1 MIDCSRDNVGMETRE
16 TRDSEEDD
24 RISNLPDSLLI
35 HILSFLETRYAIR
48 CSILSTKWRNL
59 WASVP
64 NLIFHIN
71 SLSNRYSDFIDRVLL
86 VHDLPQILSFTFT
99 GRSWVDIEPN
109 RFNSWICA
117 AIKRR
122 VRDIHVDFSNEFPIQ
137 SLNFPRSFF
146 SCETLVNLTLGFEA
160 CIISNLPNSTYFPNL
175 KSLKICVAHP
185 NDSLTPTLFSCCPL
199 LEILYLRVRFEWTV
213 HKQVVFNIST
223 QSLRVFRLYLNEAR
237 SHSFDCIV
245 KHKVVID
252 APLLEDILLD
262 DNFMACYS
270 INNLSSS
277 LEIAHVDVRLQHI
290 YAKLMECDCANR
302 ALELVR
308 GISQAKSL
316 HLSFNT
322 LQVLGCAE
330 DIGQLTLWNLTRL
343 ELGVIYLSKVMLDLL
358 SKMPNLESLK
368 LIMGYDYYYGNDE
381 EKEFYRIRWHV
392 VPYCLLSHLKVIEID
407 NFRGWENDL
416 LLVEYFLKNA
426 KVLNKMAIKHQ
437 NSYSFVNVEVL
448 KRITMFPRGSER
460 CEIEIEDLIS
470 NLPKDHICRYETN
483 KESLVEFEINDFV
496 WAILTEDRFPTSE
509 YNKLAI
515 QKIGPLEVVEK
526 INSNAY
532 RLKLPSHIPISDV
545 FNIKHLIRYHEDSYD
560 EEPMN
565 SRENSLHPRDDDAIR
580 IAEKYMATRDHRKAQ

>member
-1 MIDCSRDNVGMETRE
+1 MIDCSRDNIGMETRE
-16 TRDSEEDD
+16 TRDTEEED

-64 NLIFHIN
+64 NLIFHID
-71 SLSNRYSDFIDRVLL
+71 SHSNRYFDFIDRVLL

-99 GRSWVDIEPN
+99 GKSWVDIEPN

-122 VRDIHVDFSNEFPIQ
+122 VRDIHVDFSNEFRIQ

-199 LEILYLRVRFEWTV
+199 LEILYLRVRLEWTV

-223 QSLRVFRLYLNEAR
+223 QSLRVFRLYLNKAC
-237 SHSFDCIV
+237 SSPFDCGL

-277 LEIAHVDVRLQHI
+277 LEIAHVDVGLQHI

-368 LIMGYDYYYGNDE
+368 LIMDYECYYGNDE
-381 EKEFYRIRWHV
+381 EKEFYRIQWHA
-392 VPYCLLSHLKVIEID
+392 VPCCLLSHLKVIEIY
-407 NFRGWENDL
+407 NFRGRENDL

-426 KVLNKMAIKHQ
+426 KNKGENQSSNGDNKEQISELESKNEDGHDDAEVEGQVGDELDKEGDMEEGRSVIKHDGHNDKDGQ
-437 NSYSFVNVEVL
+437 DRWTDAAVVNSTQIENEGNRRVDDEIVTPRFVRSL
-448 KRITMFPRGSER
+448 SGSEM
-460 CEIEIEDLIS
+460 
-470 NLPKDHICRYETN
+470 N
-483 KESLVEFEINDFV
+483 KPRLNI
-496 WAILTEDRFPTSE
+496 
-509 YNKLAI
+509 
-515 QKIGPLEVVEK
+515 EVV
-526 INSNAY
+526 
-532 RLKLPSHIPISDV
+532 
-545 FNIKHLIRYHEDSYD
+545 
-560 EEPMN
+560 
-565 SRENSLHPRDDDAIR
+565 
-580 IAEKYMATRDHRKAQ
+580 